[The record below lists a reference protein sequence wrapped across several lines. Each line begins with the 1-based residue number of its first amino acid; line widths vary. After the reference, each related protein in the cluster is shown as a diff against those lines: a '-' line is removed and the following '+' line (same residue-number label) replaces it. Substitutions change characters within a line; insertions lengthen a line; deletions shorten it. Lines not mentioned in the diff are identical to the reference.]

1 MSRNGNE
8 TELVAEAER
17 MLAELADVVD
27 RNVLAAGV
35 FSLAEL
41 LLAQTAGAFVGGVA
55 SDLAGGGGGDGALAA
70 AVGSR
75 IAVEAAAEAK
85 GVSVRLVVAVTT
97 SAVHVLNSERSDLPS
112 EVARFDRA
120 STEVTVRK
128 MGLSRIVELLDP
140 ATGAK
145 VSLHGSVSPISAQ
158 SKPDKLV
165 LNLLC

>member
-1 MSRNGNE
+1 M
-8 TELVAEAER
+8 
-17 MLAELADVVD
+17 
-27 RNVLAAGV
+27 
-35 FSLAEL
+35 
-41 LLAQTAGAFVGGVA
+41 
-55 SDLAGGGGGDGALAA
+55 
-70 AVGSR
+70 
-75 IAVEAAAEAK
+75 
-85 GVSVRLVVAVTT
+85 RLVVAVTT